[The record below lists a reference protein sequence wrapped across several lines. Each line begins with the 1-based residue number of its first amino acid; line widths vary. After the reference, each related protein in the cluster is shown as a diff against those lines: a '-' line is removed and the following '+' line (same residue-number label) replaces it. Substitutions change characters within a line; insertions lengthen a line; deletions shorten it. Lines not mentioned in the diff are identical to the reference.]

1 VQTTRAQFDPD
12 SVARFDARTSPAI
25 HTALDTLT
33 VLDPAVG
40 SGSFLI
46 GMMNEIIRLRKACH
60 TALNEAP
67 LHPKRLPS
75 GKKPS
80 SAIPSMA
87 WILSPKRIEIAQ
99 LRLWLALVVEQTLEQ
114 AHPLPNLD
122 YKLMAGNSL
131 IETIDGEPILT
142 ETARAMTGKAM
153 PSLRTAYTHRSRKRR
168 TSGSSWTNCA
178 SEFFTGHAR
187 RTQPTCARTLRPKS
201 GVIVDH

>member
-142 ETARAMTGKAM
+142 ETARAMTGKHAKL
-153 PSLRTAYTHRSRKRR
+153 PTQLTLIGAATGERAVQAGRTAPAVLLGY
-168 TSGSSWTNCA
+168 
-178 SEFFTGHAR
+178 AR
-187 RTQPTCARTLRPKS
+187 RTHTPAR
-201 GVIVDH
+201 GH